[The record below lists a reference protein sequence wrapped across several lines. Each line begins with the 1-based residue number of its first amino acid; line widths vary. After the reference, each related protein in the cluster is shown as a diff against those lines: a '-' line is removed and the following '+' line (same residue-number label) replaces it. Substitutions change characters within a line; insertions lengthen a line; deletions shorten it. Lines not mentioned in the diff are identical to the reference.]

1 MVVLGQQE
9 NRISFHEMYMQIAE
23 VISKRSTAV
32 NKKVGAILVKDNS
45 IISYGYNGTPSGFSN
60 VCEDETGK
68 TKPEVLHAESNAI
81 TKVAQS
87 TLSSKDSVLYI
98 TLSPCI
104 NCAKLI
110 IQSGIKEVY
119 FKEHYKRND
128 GIELL
133 EKAGIKCINLI

>member
-1 MVVLGQQE
+1 MEVLDQQE

-23 VISKRSTAV
+23 VVSKRSTAI

-45 IISYGYNGTPSGFSN
+45 IVSYGYNGTPSGFSN

-87 TLSSKDSVLYI
+87 TLSSSGASLYV

-104 NCAKLI
+104 DCAKLI

-119 FKEHYKRND
+119 FKEHYKRVD
-128 GIELL
+128 GLELL
-133 EKAGIKCINLI
+133 EKVGIKCIRVN